1 MAGVNERH
9 RKRTRA
15 REGGEFRAGEK
26 YEAGEGK
33 REREKERERERERTA
48 PPAAGSQLPV
58 RLGAHRRN
66 AKGTECTGGVPR

>member
-26 YEAGEGK
+26 HEAGE
-33 REREKERERERERTA
+33 RERDRERHLLRLVRSFRFGWGLTDATPRGQNA
-48 PPAAGSQLPV
+48 PV
-58 RLGAHRRN
+58 VYRD
-66 AKGTECTGGVPR
+66 KIV

>member
-33 REREKERERERERTA
+33 REREKERERHLLRLVRSFRFGWGLTDATPRGQNA
-48 PPAAGSQLPV
+48 PV
-58 RLGAHRRN
+58 VYRD
-66 AKGTECTGGVPR
+66 KIV

>member
-26 YEAGEGK
+26 HEAG
-33 REREKERERERERTA
+33 ERERERERTA